1 MTPSDSARWAA
12 TVAVPAYARRVT
24 RHDHVKRWADRMST
38 LGEASASRVVD
49 CLDELTAML
58 TSTTRQ
64 PSLHRAAVA
73 ARWAMCA
80 ASGIGG
86 VRVDGGRAVFYARLT
101 AKLAR
106 RVLPGD
112 EEER

>member
-1 MTPSDSARWAA
+1 MNPLESSRWAA

-58 TSTTRQ
+58 SSTTRQ

-73 ARWAMCA
+73 ARYAMCA

-101 AKLAR
+101 ATLAR
-106 RVLPGD
+106 RVMPGD
-112 EEER
+112 EEP

>member
-1 MTPSDSARWAA
+1 
-12 TVAVPAYARRVT
+12 
-24 RHDHVKRWADRMST
+24 MST

-49 CLDELTAML
+49 CLDELTGML
-58 TSTTRQ
+58 SSTTRQ

-73 ARWAMCA
+73 ARYAMCA

-101 AKLAR
+101 AKLSR
-106 RVLPGD
+106 RVMPGD
-112 EEER
+112 EEEG